1 MKKTIE
7 AAMFIAFAYVYW
19 NFCSFILEQDRDM
32 AFAVLF
38 ITGFL
43 LFGATRYVMQLN
55 RVN

>member
-1 MKKTIE
+1 
-7 AAMFIAFAYVYW
+7 MFIAFAYVYW